1 MTELECLLKEYGNA
15 WIMIAFD
22 PVNKVV
28 MAFVVG
34 KRNQKEIDLLIRTV
48 KERTDS
54 STPHFTSDELDLYEK
69 AILRVYGTRKGIK
82 QVEVSPERKAPK
94 RLPLP
99 DLIYTRVVKTRVGR
113 RVVGVDTEVV
123 FGEKDAAMEAIA
135 HSPVSSHINTAF
147 IERNNLTIRER
158 NRRLTRKT
166 LGFSKRKKLLISSL
180 NIYFGISHFVK
191 THKGLMTRIDQNGRK
206 WMHRTPMMAAGITDH
221 AWTLSELIN
230 FRV

>member
-1 MTELECLLKEYGNA
+1 MHSCKNSFASKIESLDRSWPILK
-15 WIMIAFD
+15 
-22 PVNKVV
+22 K
-28 MAFVVG
+28 
-34 KRNQKEIDLLIRTV
+34 LLIFWNYNYVAESISGKLISNTIL
-48 KERTDS
+48 
-54 STPHFTSDELDLYEK
+54 TPEC
-69 AILRVYGTRKGIK
+69 RVYGTRKGIK
-82 QVEVSPERKAPK
+82 QVEVSPGRKAPK

-221 AWTLSELIN
+221 VWTLSELIN

>member
-82 QVEVSPERKAPK
+82 QVEVSPGRKAPK

-180 NIYFGISHFVK
+180 NRHSGVTPPFHNIFRISSQEF
-191 THKGLMTRIDQNGRK
+191 
-206 WMHRTPMMAAGITDH
+206 
-221 AWTLSELIN
+221 
-230 FRV
+230 

>member
-69 AILRVYGTRKGIK
+69 AILRVYPTFR
-82 QVEVSPERKAPK
+82 S
-94 RLPLP
+94 
-99 DLIYTRVVKTRVGR
+99 
-113 RVVGVDTEVV
+113 
-123 FGEKDAAMEAIA
+123 
-135 HSPVSSHINTAF
+135 N
-147 IERNNLTIRER
+147 
-158 NRRLTRKT
+158 
-166 LGFSKRKKLLISSL
+166 LLI
-180 NIYFGISHFVK
+180 IEYFSC
-191 THKGLMTRIDQNGRK
+191 
-206 WMHRTPMMAAGITDH
+206 
-221 AWTLSELIN
+221 
-230 FRV
+230 